1 MDQCASSELPYLHKM
16 TQIEPSAMPADS
28 FSFLPDIIA
37 YIVIGYLFVTL
48 TVLYLLSR
56 NTSSVDKIVGQ
67 SRKNLDIFEENE
79 EYRKAA

>member
-1 MDQCASSELPYLHKM
+1 MILKLNINKRAGGMDQEVIQM
-16 TQIEPSAMPADS
+16 NI
-28 FSFLPDIIA
+28 PDIIA

>member
-1 MDQCASSELPYLHKM
+1 MN
-16 TQIEPSAMPADS
+16 I
-28 FSFLPDIIA
+28 PDIIA
-37 YIVIGYLFVTL
+37 YIVIGCLFVTL

>member
-1 MDQCASSELPYLHKM
+1 MN
-16 TQIEPSAMPADS
+16 I
-28 FSFLPDIIA
+28 PDIIA